1 MFHPMQDVNDNP
13 TSPGKVED
21 GKTPQGLAMADRKGV
36 DRRRFLLGGAAV
48 PVVMTLAN
56 RPAFALTN
64 CDPCGFVQLQTSLNP
79 SAQVR
84 SAACGG
90 STPVYWRSN
99 PGAWS
104 ETSYRAGRPLIVQ
117 SQNALRGQMGSQAG
131 GQGAGGRQQDGS
143 VVDSEEGAAMLLSLA
158 AQGMGT
164 EDMSRLLGQE
174 IQWVGGT
181 LFHEVFP
188 GARMGAR
195 TMMQVLWDFPES
207 LAAQAAAAILN
218 ATDARRSRY
227 AVDVRIIIDMYS
239 QVESRGYYSTVT
251 GSRMSEEMVLA
262 FLMNTYS

>member
-1 MFHPMQDVNDNP
+1 MQDVNDNP
-13 TSPGKVED
+13 TSLNTDGD
-21 GKTPQGLAMADRKGV
+21 GKTPQGLATADRKGV
-36 DRRRFLLGGAAV
+36 NRRKFLLAGAAA

-90 STPVYWRSN
+90 STPLYWRST
-99 PGAWS
+99 PGAWV
-104 ETSYRAGRPLIVQ
+104 ETNYRAGRPIIIE
-117 SQNALRGQMGSQAG
+117 SQGKNADAKGKASVDTA
-131 GQGAGGRQQDGS
+131 
-143 VVDSEEGAAMLLSLA
+143 VVDSEESTSLLLSLA
-158 AQGMGT
+158 SQGMGGA
-164 EDMSRLLGQE
+164 DIGQILGQE

-195 TMMQVLWDFPES
+195 TMMQVLWDYPDS
-207 LAAQAAAAILN
+207 LAAQAAAAVLN

-227 AVDVRIIIDMYS
+227 GVDVRVVIDMYA
-239 QVESRGYYSTVT
+239 QVEARGYFTTST
-251 GSRMSEEMVLA
+251 GSRMPEEMVLA
-262 FLMNTYS
+262 FLMNTYG